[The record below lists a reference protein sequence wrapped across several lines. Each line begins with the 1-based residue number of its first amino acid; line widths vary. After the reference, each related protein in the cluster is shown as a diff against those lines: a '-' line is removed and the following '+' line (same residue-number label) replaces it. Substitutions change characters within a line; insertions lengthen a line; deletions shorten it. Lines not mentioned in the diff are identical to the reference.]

1 MGTFREHLDKYSL
14 FSGRNIL
21 VRKLGV
27 WSVSV
32 DAFSVPFRKLFK
44 GSYDMTI
51 TWVEYYIMPKCPH
64 VSTS

>member
-21 VRKLGV
+21 VRKLAV

-32 DAFSVPFRKLFK
+32 DAFGVLN
-44 GSYDMTI
+44 
-51 TWVEYYIMPKCPH
+51 
-64 VSTS
+64 VSRGGQKSSWGGGGGGGMISPLPPVVIY

>member
-21 VRKLGV
+21 VRKLAV

-32 DAFSVPFRKLFK
+32 DAFGVPN
-44 GSYDMTI
+44 
-51 TWVEYYIMPKCPH
+51 
-64 VSTS
+64 VSRGDKNQVGGGGGGGGGG